1 LSFIRI
7 KLINRCPYFT
17 KNISRSDVILS
28 DQEYGKK
35 LVEEI
40 ELEPFLKEYEWVTG
54 FSLQLVGR
62 TERPDFIVQ
71 RSDGIQLGIELTKVM
86 RDPESTFWARV
97 LNGEEQADPID
108 TAIHLQELIYC
119 KDIKRSGSGWTLPER
134 TVLVL
139 QLMDSSINQVVLFL
153 NEQIIKEL
161 NETGFFEIWLTDY
174 TILDAFGTIQLY
186 GIKPKRWQGL
196 HSHSR
201 TGNKPFG

>member
-1 LSFIRI
+1 MKPDPKRFKI
-7 KLINRCPYFT
+7 
-17 KNISRSDVILS
+17 ISRSDAILS

-35 LVEEI
+35 LVEEMD
-40 ELEPFLKEYEWVTG
+40 LEPFLKEYEWVTG
-54 FSLQLVGR
+54 LTLQLVNR

-71 RSDGIQLGIELTKVM
+71 RSDGTQLGIELTKVM

-97 LNGEEQADPID
+97 LNGEEQADPVD
-108 TAIHLQELIYC
+108 TAIDLQKLIYR
-119 KDIKRSGSGWTLPER
+119 KDIKRSESGWTLPDR

-139 QLMDSSINQVVLFL
+139 QLMDSSIDQVVLFL
-153 NEQIIKEL
+153 DDQIIKEL

-201 TGNKPFG
+201 TGNKPYG